1 MRKII
6 LTAVMS
12 LALLYIGLVDFSYAE
27 DLTKGNAELTGTEMA
42 EENIPMILAQADEK
56 AEEVVVVEEDEVE
69 VEEEAD
75 AEADKADEVEVDEVE
90 VEEKD

>member
-56 AEEVVVVEEDEVE
+56 AEEVVVVEE
-69 VEEEAD
+69 EAD
-75 AEADKADEVEVDEVE
+75 ADSDSDSDEVVVKEDEVE

>member
-69 VEEEAD
+69 VEKEAD
-75 AEADKADEVEVDEVE
+75 ADEVVVEEDEVEVE

>member
-27 DLTKGNAELTGTEMA
+27 DLTKGNAELTGTEMT
-42 EENIPMILAQADEK
+42 EENVPMILAQADEK

-69 VEEEAD
+69 VEE
-75 AEADKADEVEVDEVE
+75 
-90 VEEKD
+90 KD

>member
-27 DLTKGNAELTGTEMA
+27 DLTKGNAELTGTEMT
-42 EENIPMILAQADEK
+42 EENVPMILAQADEK

-69 VEEEAD
+69 VKEEAD
-75 AEADKADEVEVDEVE
+75 ADEVVVEVEEDEVE

>member
-1 MRKII
+1 MKKII

-69 VEEEAD
+69 VEKEAD
-75 AEADKADEVEVDEVE
+75 ADEVVVEEDEEEVE
-90 VEEKD
+90 VEE